1 MLTRDDELQ
10 PLVRLVVLPREL
22 LVRLSKFNLQLADTL
37 PRLIDG
43 SEAAAQVSVL
53 LGERRALLGVE
64 RRTARDQL
72 EEVARRHVIDQQPAA
87 AGAAAA
93 ALELTAGECTTPL
106 GHSVRLDES
115 AHQRQPRGL
124 RRRVVA
130 AVSKGGRARPGVR
143 PRCACLGAV
152 GVERHAESHRPGE
165 LIGHLL
171 ERGGRPV
178 ANHIDDAPIE
188 ERRRRRRS
196 ILPVDAARVH
206 CEDHVQVALHVRDE
220 GRPQLRLG
228 ARAVARR
235 LRRLAALLHQRR
247 HLIAFKERGH
257 FSAREQSIHLLEE
270 GGLHRVR
277 LVEDERH
284 SLLPDAR
291 TAEEAAEIVGE
302 SRRRVRA
309 ARLHFEDRETFEPR
323 DEPSEG
329 GLAGAARADE
339 EHVTHRLLQHARDP
353 QRMLGHIVKE
363 NERGAHLLVGEG
375 LQLRDEEGAQP
386 RRVARRVP
394 ASEPR

>member
-1 MLTRDDELQ
+1 M
-10 PLVRLVVLPREL
+10 
-22 LVRLSKFNLQLADTL
+22 
-37 PRLIDG
+37 
-43 SEAAAQVSVL
+43 
-53 LGERRALLGVE
+53 
-64 RRTARDQL
+64 
-72 EEVARRHVIDQQPAA
+72 
-87 AGAAAA
+87 
-93 ALELTAGECTTPL
+93 
-106 GHSVRLDES
+106 
-115 AHQRQPRGL
+115 
-124 RRRVVA
+124 
-130 AVSKGGRARPGVR
+130 
-143 PRCACLGAV
+143 
-152 GVERHAESHRPGE
+152 
-165 LIGHLL
+165 
-171 ERGGRPV
+171 
-178 ANHIDDAPIE
+178 
-188 ERRRRRRS
+188 
-196 ILPVDAARVH
+196 
-206 CEDHVQVALHVRDE
+206 QVALHVRDE

-228 ARAVARR
+228 ARAAFARR

-284 SLLPDAR
+284 SLFADAR
-291 TAEEAAEIVGE
+291 AAEEAAEIVGE
-302 SRRRVRA
+302 SRRRVRP
-309 ARLHFEDRETFEPR
+309 ARLHLEDRETFEPR

-386 RRVARRVP
+386 RRVAWRVP